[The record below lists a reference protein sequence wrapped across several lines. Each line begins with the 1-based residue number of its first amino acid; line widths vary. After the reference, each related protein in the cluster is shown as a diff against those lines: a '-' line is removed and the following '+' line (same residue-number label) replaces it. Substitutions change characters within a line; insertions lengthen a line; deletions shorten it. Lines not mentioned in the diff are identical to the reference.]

1 MDTLRQIKDL
11 VEKISTDTHKVYEK
25 GNHSA
30 SIRARKNAQLLKE
43 LIVDFR
49 KEVLTEIKR
58 QNAIKPKTHKKSRY
72 NSYKNLKRKEEKV

>member
-11 VEKISTDTHKVYEK
+11 VEKISTDTYKVYEK

-43 LIVDFR
+43 LIVVFR
-49 KEVLTEIKR
+49 KDILTEIKKHDESR
-58 QNAIKPKTHKKSRY
+58 IKTHKKSRY
-72 NSYKNLKRKEEKV
+72 NSYQNLKRKEKV

>member
-11 VEKISTDTHKVYEK
+11 VEKISTDTYKVYEK

-43 LIVDFR
+43 LIIDFR
-49 KEVLTEIKR
+49 KEVLVEIKKHD
-58 QNAIKPKTHKKSRY
+58 ASKVKTHKKSRY
-72 NSYKNLKRKEEKV
+72 NSYKNLKRKEKV